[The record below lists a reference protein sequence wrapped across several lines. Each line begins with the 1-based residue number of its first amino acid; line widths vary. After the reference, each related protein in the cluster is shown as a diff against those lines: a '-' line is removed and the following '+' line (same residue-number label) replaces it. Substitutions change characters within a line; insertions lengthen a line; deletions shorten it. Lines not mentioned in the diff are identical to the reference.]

1 MKINSH
7 MQINTKTRK
16 NNIMKHNKIIIA
28 LLLITSIFA
37 ACKKD
42 KVELAGPTINGLE
55 VGHENNKTA
64 YPGTDIHIEAAIVAA
79 ANIAK
84 VTLEIH
90 PATAGGW
97 EYEQE
102 YTEGFAGQKNAAFHK
117 HIDIP
122 ADAALGKYHIHLSVT
137 DQQGQVTEV
146 ESELEIKFDP
156 TLPSAIGFE
165 IGLNAAGNDLHLEA
179 SISAV
184 NKIAKITVE
193 VHGPAWEKEFEFTDA
208 AMVGQTTYNF
218 HKHVNVGAAPA
229 GHYHVH
235 LKVTDQAGKEN
246 EFEEHFD
253 KK

>member
-1 MKINSH
+1 
-7 MQINTKTRK
+7 
-16 NNIMKHNKIIIA
+16 MKHNKIIIA

-42 KVELAGPTINGLE
+42 RIELAGPTVSGLE

-64 YPGTDIHIEAAIVAA
+64 YPGTDIHIEAELFAA

-84 VTLEIH
+84 VKLEIH
-90 PATAGGW
+90 PLADGGW
-97 EYEQE
+97 TYEQE
-102 YTEGFAGQKNAAFHK
+102 YTEGFAGQKNATFHK

-122 ADAALGKYHIHLSVT
+122 AEAALGMYHVHLSVT

-156 TLPSAIGFE
+156 TLPSATGFE
-165 IGLNAAGNDLHLEA
+165 VGLNTAGNDLHMEA
-179 SISAV
+179 GINAV
-184 NKIAKITVE
+184 NKIAKIIVE

-218 HKHVNVGAAPA
+218 HKHVNVAAAPA

-235 LKVTDQAGKEN
+235 LKIIDQANKEN
-246 EFEEHFD
+246 EFEAHFD

>member
-1 MKINSH
+1 MKTITYKQS
-7 MQINTKTRK
+7 NTHTTIK
-16 NNIMKHNKIIIA
+16 NNMKNNKLIIA
-28 LLLITSIFA
+28 LFLFVSVFA

-42 KVELAGPTINGLE
+42 KIELAGPTISGLE

-90 PATAGGW
+90 PVTDGGW
-97 EYEQE
+97 EYKQE
-102 YTEGFAGQKNAAFHK
+102 YTEGFAGQKNAEFHQ
-117 HIDIP
+117 HVDVP
-122 ADAALGKYHIHLSVT
+122 ADAALGMYHIHLSVT
-137 DQQGQVTEV
+137 DQQGNVTEV
-146 ESELEIKFDP
+146 ESQLEIKFDP
-156 TLPSAIGFE
+156 TLPIATEFE
-165 IGLNAAGNDLHLEA
+165 VGLNTAGNDLHLEA
-179 SISAV
+179 SINAV
-184 NKIAKITVE
+184 NKIAKVVVE

-235 LKVTDQAGKEN
+235 LKIIDQAGKEN